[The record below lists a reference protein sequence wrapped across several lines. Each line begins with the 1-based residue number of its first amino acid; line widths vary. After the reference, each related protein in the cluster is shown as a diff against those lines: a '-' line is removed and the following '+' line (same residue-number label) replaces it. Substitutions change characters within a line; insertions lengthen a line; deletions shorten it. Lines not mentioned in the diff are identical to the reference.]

1 MWLELK
7 QILKFGWPYL
17 RRYWFRM
24 AAGVLLG
31 MAFGVSNAGFIW
43 GTKVLFERLDPKT
56 AGTPVKQAKI
66 AVPEQRPAINPS
78 DSNGILAASKRALSS
93 AKQQAVA
100 WGKKMREDGYRVLD
114 QWLPLRGRRVDWR
127 QIVGGLSLLPV
138 LAMIR
143 GYIGFLS
150 SYCMAW
156 VSERVTRDVRV
167 DLLRKFN
174 SLSMDF
180 FHRSTIGELLMRVN
194 GDATALYR
202 CLNLGFSDLVKEP
215 ITVISLVI
223 GLFVLDWQLALLAI
237 VFTPLTMIPIRILG
251 NKAKTMIYQGLGS
264 AMNQDS
270 LLVEVYTSI
279 RVVKAYCLEE
289 FQLSRF
295 KEIYHCMIHLGMKST
310 QARQLVNPII
320 EVISMVALGVVIVFI
335 FFFEKNIPELVG
347 FLTGVALLYTPIK
360 KLANMHMYFQMASVG
375 AVRLVQLFEEQ
386 PSVKEKQDAVPCGGF
401 QHEIRME
408 NLSFGYGDKLVLQD
422 VNLVIP
428 RGSKFGIAGESGAGK
443 STLVNLLFRF
453 YDPTQGSIK
462 IDGIDLR
469 DLRTVD
475 LRSQMALVSQ
485 EVFVFDQ
492 TVAENIACGKPG
504 ATRQEVETA
513 ARAAYAH
520 DFITALPQGYDTRVG
535 ERGQTLSAGQRQ
547 RLSIAR
553 AFIRNAPILVLD
565 EATASLDSQSEAE
578 VQAAIDRLAE
588 DRTVI
593 SVAHRLSTLARMDQV
608 IVFSAGRIVEVGS
621 FRDLIA
627 LENGVFAR
635 MAAMQGIFPG
645 SAKGMD
651 RLPYK

>member
-56 AGTPVKQAKI
+56 AATPSRQATV
-66 AVPEQRPAINPS
+66 AAPEKRPAVNPS
-78 DSNGILAASKRALSS
+78 DSNGVFASAKRALRS
-93 AKQQAVA
+93 AKQHAVV
-100 WGKKMREDGYRVLD
+100 WGKQIRGDAYRVMD

-127 QIVGGLSLLPV
+127 QIVGGLLLLPT
-138 LAMIR
+138 LALIR

-167 DLLRKFN
+167 DLLEKLN

-194 GDATALYR
+194 GDASAVYR

-215 ITVISLVI
+215 ITVVSLVI

-237 VFTPLTMIPIRILG
+237 VFTPLSMIPIRILG
-251 NKAKTMIYQGLGS
+251 NKAKTTIYEGLGS

-295 KEIYHCMIHLGMKST
+295 KDIYHRMIHLGMKST

-347 FLTGVALLYTPIK
+347 FLTGVAMLYTPIK
-360 KLANMHMYFQMASVG
+360 KLANMHMYFQMAGVG

-386 PSVKEKQDAVPCGGF
+386 PSVKEKVDAVSCNGF
-401 QHEIRME
+401 QHEIRLE

-428 RGSKFGIAGESGAGK
+428 RGSKLGIAGESGAGK

-453 YDPTQGSIK
+453 YDPTRGLIR
-462 IDGIDLR
+462 IDGTDLR
-469 DLRTVD
+469 DLRTRD

-485 EVFVFDQ
+485 EVFIFDQ

-504 ATRQEVETA
+504 ATQPDIEAA

-520 DFITALPQGYDTRVG
+520 DFIMALPQGYDTRVG

-578 VQAAIDRLAE
+578 VQAAIDRLAQ

-593 SVAHRLSTLARMDQV
+593 SVAHRLSTLAKMDQV
-608 IVFSAGRIVEVGS
+608 IVFSAGRIVEIGS
-621 FRDLIA
+621 FRDLIVS
-627 LENGVFAR
+627 ENGVFAR
-635 MAAMQGIFPG
+635 MAAMQGIFPD
-645 SAKGMD
+645 SVKGMD